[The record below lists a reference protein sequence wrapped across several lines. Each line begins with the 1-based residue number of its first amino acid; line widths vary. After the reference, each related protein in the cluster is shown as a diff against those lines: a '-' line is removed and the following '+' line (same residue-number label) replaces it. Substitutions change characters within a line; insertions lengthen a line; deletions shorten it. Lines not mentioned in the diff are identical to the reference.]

1 MKNHQLRALVAVVDH
16 GSFRGAA
23 RVLSLSQTALTKAL
37 HELERDLGTVLLERG
52 PQGVRPTPM
61 GAELLPRARLI
72 LSEIDEARRSVRH
85 LLGQEHPRVTVAAT
99 PAFSALCL
107 SDALARFHVRYPLAQ
122 LSLRDAFLSQTLPML
137 REGSVDLAITALMP
151 EILGSDL
158 SFEPLGEIE
167 ISLAGQRGRQG
178 PGPHGLSALMERP
191 WLLDSAAAGI
201 SAVVRRWIA
210 GHGVQA
216 PARTVECTSSMAS
229 MVLSMQTDAV
239 APVPRAMLPLPWVA
253 SGAEEIAVDVPLP
266 WIAVGIVLRRDRRPE
281 PPVAW
286 FIECARLALAA
297 SALGR
302 SRPARLA
309 AAPRARPKASKGRA

>member
-1 MKNHQLRALVAVVDH
+1 MKNHQLRALVAVADH

-23 RVLSLSQTALTKAL
+23 RALALSQTALTKAL
-37 HELERDLGTVLLERG
+37 RELEQDLGAVLFDRST
-52 PQGVRPTPM
+52 QGVRPTPM

-72 LSEIDEARRSVRH
+72 LSEIEEARRSVRH
-85 LLGQEHPRVTVAAT
+85 LLGREHPRVTVAAT

-107 SDALARFHVRYPLAQ
+107 SDALERFHARYPLAQ

-137 REGSVDLAITALMP
+137 RDGSVDLAITALMP
-151 EILGSDL
+151 DILGADL

-167 ISLAGQRGRQG
+167 ISLAGQRDLQR
-178 PGPHGLSALMERP
+178 PGPYALSDLVARP
-191 WLLDSAAAGI
+191 WLLDSAAAGV

-210 GHGVQA
+210 AHGVAA
-216 PARTVECTSSMAS
+216 PARTIECPSSMTS

-239 APVPRAMLPLPWVA
+239 SPIPRAMLSQPWIAGGVA
-253 SGAEEIAVDVPLP
+253 EIAVDVPLP
-266 WIAVGIVLRRDRRPE
+266 WIPLGIVLRRDRRPE

-297 SALGR
+297 SALGKG
-302 SRPARLA
+302 RPARRATGRRRAGADEA
-309 AAPRARPKASKGRA
+309 A